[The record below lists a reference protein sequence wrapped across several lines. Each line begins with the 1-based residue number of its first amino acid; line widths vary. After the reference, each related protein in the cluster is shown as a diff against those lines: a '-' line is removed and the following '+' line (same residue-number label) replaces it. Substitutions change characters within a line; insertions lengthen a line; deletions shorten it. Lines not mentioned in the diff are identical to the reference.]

1 MIKNICVVVNN
12 RANYARVKSILKEF
26 KSSSNFNLQ
35 LVMGASSLLEKY
47 GDLEKIIKKD
57 KFKITDKFV
66 TLVEKQIKESPHL
79 YFWTHDRFK
88 HKDKA
93 PI

>member
-26 KSSSNFNLQ
+26 KSSSKFNLQ

-57 KFKITDKFV
+57 KFKITDKFYSILEGGNNLTMAKSTAL
-66 TLVEKQIKESPHL
+66 TLLEIVDVFGKI
-79 YFWTHDRFK
+79 
-88 HKDKA
+88 
-93 PI
+93 